1 MCLLLF
7 LVDLF
12 QTIVSSITYLA
23 FVIFTKKNKQAKINK
38 INKILLY
45 PERLN
50 RNTSLWQRQE
60 AIYQIF
66 FLSIKQSCSL
76 KMNTKAKTILPS
88 SLEVMG
94 DHKINISQ

>member
-23 FVIFTKKNKQAKINK
+23 FVIFTKKNKQAK